1 MLSGM
6 PDLKNKS
13 ILLISPQAWGKMF
26 VSKHHYAI
34 ELAKQGNTVYFLNP
48 PEPSS
53 RKEKITI
60 EASDVQQGLFIIHH
74 KLSFPY
80 NIKFHFITLFHALMK
95 GHIKRILK
103 KIGTPIDIVW
113 SFDLGNLY
121 PFQFFPASAF
131 KIFHPVD
138 EPLNETAMQS
148 GKGAQIIFSVTR
160 EILEKYSMYNVP
172 AHFINHGV
180 SESFLKNSDDPF
192 KIDSII
198 RVGFSGN
205 LLRNDIDRETFL
217 TIISQNP
224 NIIFECWGS
233 YEMKESNI
241 GGSSDIASQR
251 FIQDL
256 KSAPNMILHGAIAP
270 SILAKELNRMDAF
283 LICYD
288 VEKDQSKGTNY
299 HKVME
304 YLSTGKVVISNNIT
318 TYKEMPGLISMVS
331 ERQHN
336 DNLPILF
343 REVISH
349 LDIYNSPDSIK
360 QRKKFAEENTYKKQ
374 LSYIEQ
380 ILNK

>member
-1 MLSGM
+1 MSGM
-6 PDLKNKS
+6 PDLKNKT
-13 ILLISPQAWGKMF
+13 ILLLSPQSWGKMF

-34 ELAKQGNTVYFLNP
+34 ELAKRGNTVYFLNP
-48 PEPSS
+48 PEPST

-60 EASDVQQGLFIIHH
+60 EDSGTQKGLFIIHH

-95 GHIKRILK
+95 MHIKNILRE
-103 KIGTPIDIVW
+103 IGTPIDIVW

-121 PFQFFPASAF
+121 PFQLFPGSAYR
-131 KIFHPVD
+131 IFHPVD
-138 EPLNETAMQS
+138 EPLNNTAIHS
-148 GKGAQIIFSVTR
+148 GKGAQIIFSVTK
-160 EILEKYSMYNVP
+160 EILQKYSMYKVP

-180 SESFLKNSDDPF
+180 SESFLKHIDDPF

-205 LLRNDIDRETFL
+205 LLRSDIDRETFL
-217 TIISQNP
+217 TIINQNP
-224 NIIFECWGS
+224 NVIFECWGS

-241 GGSSDIASQR
+241 GGSSDISVQQ

-256 KSAPNMILHGAIAP
+256 KSAPNVILHGAIAP

-304 YLSTGKVVISNNIT
+304 YLSTGKVIISNNIT
-318 TYKEMPGLISMVS
+318 TYKEMPALISMVT

-336 DNLPILF
+336 NNLPMLF
-343 REVISH
+343 SEIINK
-349 LDIYNSPDSIK
+349 LDIYNSTVAIN
-360 QRKKFAEENTYKKQ
+360 QRKEFAAQNTYEKQ

-380 ILNK
+380 IIKN

>member
-6 PDLKNKS
+6 PDLKSKS

-34 ELAKQGNTVYFLNP
+34 ELAKKGNTVYFLNP
-48 PEPSS
+48 PEPST

-60 EASDVQQGLFIIHH
+60 EASDVQPGLFIIHH

-160 EILEKYSMYNVP
+160 EILEKY
-172 AHFINHGV
+172 
-180 SESFLKNSDDPF
+180 
-192 KIDSII
+192 
-198 RVGFSGN
+198 
-205 LLRNDIDRETFL
+205 
-217 TIISQNP
+217 Q
-224 NIIFECWGS
+224 
-233 YEMKESNI
+233 
-241 GGSSDIASQR
+241 
-251 FIQDL
+251 
-256 KSAPNMILHGAIAP
+256 
-270 SILAKELNRMDAF
+270 
-283 LICYD
+283 
-288 VEKDQSKGTNY
+288 
-299 HKVME
+299 
-304 YLSTGKVVISNNIT
+304 
-318 TYKEMPGLISMVS
+318 
-331 ERQHN
+331 
-336 DNLPILF
+336 
-343 REVISH
+343 
-349 LDIYNSPDSIK
+349 
-360 QRKKFAEENTYKKQ
+360 
-374 LSYIEQ
+374 
-380 ILNK
+380 